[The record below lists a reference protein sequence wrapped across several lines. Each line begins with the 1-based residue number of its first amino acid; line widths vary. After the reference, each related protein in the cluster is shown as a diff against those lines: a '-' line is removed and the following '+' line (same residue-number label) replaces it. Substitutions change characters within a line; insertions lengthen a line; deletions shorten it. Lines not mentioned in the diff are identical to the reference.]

1 MIENV
6 EVRTEYCL
14 EMMRCRS
21 RRGFEQVGFP
31 AARGVRD
38 ALVPAQG
45 GPISVTTMFTSFMAT
60 ALEDGRSTL
69 PMTRS
74 EYRSED
80 IADVRFVPLI
90 GEEGWGNAKG
100 QARAPLRRTVPP
112 VSYVDAALAEI
123 LPTPQNHFRRSKRL
137 ISIR

>member
-1 MIENV
+1 V
-6 EVRTEYCL
+6 
-14 EMMRCRS
+14 
-21 RRGFEQVGFP
+21 
-31 AARGVRD
+31 AA
-38 ALVPAQG
+38 G
-45 GPISVTTMFTSFMAT
+45 GPQIPSLKQQLKIGGPLVIPVGADQRTKELVRVTRISSN
-60 ALEDGRSTL
+60 
-69 PMTRS
+69 